1 MQITV
6 LDKNMCSLYV
16 QEFLGI
22 ISDNL
27 NEYWTEEHF
36 MNDLPEKWQL
46 SRIVKVND
54 ILAGFIIASR
64 KNENQVHVHKFAVSR
79 KMRSN
84 GIGKKL
90 FEAFREQL
98 EPSSFI
104 TLKVYKENLDAI
116 RFYENLQF
124 VPDNESPESALLL
137 TLKYRI

>member
-6 LDKNMCSLYV
+6 LDKNTCSVYL
-16 QEFLGI
+16 QEFIEI
-22 ISDNL
+22 IRDNL

-36 MNDLPEKWQL
+36 MSDLPGKWQL
-46 SRIVKVND
+46 SRIVKVD
-54 ILAGFIIASR
+54 ETLAGFIIASR

-79 KMRSN
+79 KLRSN

-124 VPDNESPESALLL
+124 APDDESPESELLL